1 MTKIVD
7 AALRISAQMAFL
19 GRIHDCMRLIKIN
32 ESDNVILLSV
42 VVSGDPDQEVVD
54 DISEAAAE
62 IVADFSD
69 KKISEKLEVSTVDI
83 PRENILQAGWI
94 FRRAERQTD
103 GAVSG

>member
-32 ESDNVILLSV
+32 ASEDTILLSV
-42 VVSGDPDQEVVD
+42 VVSSGPDQDVVD

-62 IVADFSD
+62 IVADFSA
-69 KKISEKLEVSTVDI
+69 KKISEKLEVSTIEI
-83 PRENILQAGWI
+83 PRENILEAGWI
-94 FRRAERQTD
+94 FRRAERQTE
-103 GAVSG
+103 